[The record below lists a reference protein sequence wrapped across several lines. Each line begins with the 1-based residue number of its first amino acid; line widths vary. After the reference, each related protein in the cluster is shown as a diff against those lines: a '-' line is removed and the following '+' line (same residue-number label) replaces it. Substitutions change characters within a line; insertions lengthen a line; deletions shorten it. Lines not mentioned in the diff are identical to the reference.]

1 MLTNILVALYLL
13 QPVSDVQGE
22 AQALGFS
29 LVRESLVV
37 IPVLLNSR
45 GPSRFLLD
53 TRATHSILSKA
64 VAKELNLPIGKSQT
78 LITAVGPVPIT
89 VCSIEEIQIGGIRIN
104 QALLTVSDADML
116 RTLHVDGII
125 GADYLKGFTVSID
138 YTHRLLSITHSESV
152 R

>member
-1 MLTNILVALYLL
+1 MITNILVALYLL

-37 IPVLLNSR
+37 IPVLLNGR
-45 GPSRFLLD
+45 GPYRFLLD
-53 TRATHSILSKA
+53 TRATHSILSNV
-64 VAKELNLPIGKSQT
+64 VAKELNMPVGKSQT
-78 LITAVGPVPIT
+78 LITAVGRVPIT
-89 VCSIEEIQIGGIRIN
+89 VCSIEAIQIGGIRIN
-104 QALLTVSDADML
+104 QALLTVSDADLL
-116 RTLHVDGII
+116 RTPHVDGII
-125 GADYLKGFTVSID
+125 GADYLKEFTVSID

>member
-37 IPVLLNSR
+37 IPVLLNGR
-45 GPSRFLLD
+45 GPSRFVLD
-53 TRATHSILSKA
+53 TRATYSILSNA

-78 LITAVGPVPIT
+78 LITAVGRVPIT

-125 GADYLKGFTVSID
+125 GADYLRGFTVSID

>member
-1 MLTNILVALYLL
+1 MITNILVVLYLL

-37 IPVLLNSR
+37 IPVLLNGR

-53 TRATHSILSKA
+53 TRATHSILSNA
-64 VAKELNLPIGKSQT
+64 VAKELNLPIGKGQT
-78 LITAVGPVPIT
+78 LMTAVGRVPIT

-104 QALLTVSDADML
+104 QAVLTVSDADLL

-125 GADYLKGFTVSID
+125 GADYLKEFTVSIN
-138 YTHRLLSITHSESV
+138 YTHKLLSITHSKSL

>member
-1 MLTNILVALYLL
+1 MIINILIALYLL

-22 AQALGFS
+22 AEALGFS

-37 IPVLLNSR
+37 IPVLLNGR

-53 TRATHSILSKA
+53 TRATHSILSNA

-78 LITAVGPVPIT
+78 LITAFGRVPVT

-104 QALLTVSDADML
+104 QALVAVSDADLL
-116 RTLHVDGII
+116 RALHVDGII
-125 GADYLKGFTVSID
+125 GADYLKEFTVSID
-138 YTHRLLSITHSESV
+138 YTHRLLSITHSAGV